1 MALDKPAEQ
10 LGIAGKVNTAARAVD
25 GNTKPVMDNGSCA
38 QPYSGDSNDPPDPV
52 WWYVDLG
59 QSYRTTQVVI
69 YNRAGEQGASKYIT
83 IFM

>member
-25 GNTKPVMDNGSCA
+25 GNTNPFTDDGSCA
-38 QPYSGDSNDPPDPV
+38 QPYSGLNDPPDPV
-52 WWYVDLG
+52 WWYVDLE
-59 QSYRTTQVVI
+59 QSYRITQIVL
-69 YNRAGEQGASKYIT
+69 YNRAGVQGASKYIT

>member
-10 LGIAGKVNTAARAVD
+10 LGKAGELNTAARAVD
-25 GNTKPVMDNGSCA
+25 GNVNPVMDDGSCA
-38 QPYSGDSNDPPDPV
+38 QPYSGVSNDPPVPV

-59 QSYRTTQVVI
+59 QSYRTTQIVL
-69 YNRAGEQGASKYIT
+69 YNRASVQGASKHIT